1 MIRAGSMN
9 CQTDTPAARATTKS
23 WLRVSFEKHRI
34 PPIRIANGIAF
45 CAINGSFINAIN
57 ISVPRRVVPLFAL
70 FSGMRYPGFLV
81 KPAEKELERLVSALE
96 SFGVVV
102 RRPEPL
108 DGRRWLQTPEWKSR
122 GFCTACPRDG
132 FLVVGQ
138 QILETPMPWR
148 CRFHEGVAYREL
160 FQEYHRRGARW
171 TAAPRP
177 RLSDELYDYSYRVPG
192 EGEAMRYVLTEV
204 EPVFDAADFARCGRD
219 LFVTR
224 SNVTNMAAIAWLRQH
239 VGNRF
244 RIHEIESTCR
254 QPMHIDST
262 FVPLAP
268 GKILAN
274 PAFIDMDRLPD
285 VVRGWDI
292 LVAPPPCNVSDNI
305 FFRMFSMTSRW
316 ISMNVLMLDEERVI
330 VEKSQEPTIAALKE
344 WGFKPIPVA
353 FKHYAFFGG
362 SFHCATLDV
371 RRRGT
376 LNLTP

>member
-1 MIRAGSMN
+1 MA
-9 CQTDTPAARATTKS
+9 
-23 WLRVSFEKHRI
+23 
-34 PPIRIANGIAF
+34 
-45 CAINGSFINAIN
+45 
-57 ISVPRRVVPLFAL
+57 
-70 FSGMRYPGFLV
+70 
-81 KPAEKELERLVSALE
+81 
-96 SFGVVV
+96 
-102 RRPEPL
+102 
-108 DGRRWLQTPEWKSR
+108 
-122 GFCTACPRDG
+122 
-132 FLVVGQ
+132 
-138 QILETPMPWR
+138 WR
-148 CRFHEGVAYREL
+148 CRYCEMEAYRSL
-160 FQEYHRRGARW
+160 LQEYASGGAKW
-171 TAAPRP
+171 TIAPRP
-177 RLSDELYDYSYRVPG
+177 QLRDELYDYQYQVPG
-192 EGEAMRYVLTEV
+192 EGEPARFVTNESEV
-204 EPVFDAADFARCGRD
+204 VFDAADFTRCGKGI
-219 LFVTR
+219 FVTR

-344 WGFKPIPVA
+344 WGFKPIPRGVQA
-353 FKHYAFFGG
+353 LCFLWGLI
-362 SFHCATLDV
+362 SLCDSRCAEERDSELDAV
-371 RRRGT
+371 VSTPDAERR
-376 LNLTP
+376 LQPP